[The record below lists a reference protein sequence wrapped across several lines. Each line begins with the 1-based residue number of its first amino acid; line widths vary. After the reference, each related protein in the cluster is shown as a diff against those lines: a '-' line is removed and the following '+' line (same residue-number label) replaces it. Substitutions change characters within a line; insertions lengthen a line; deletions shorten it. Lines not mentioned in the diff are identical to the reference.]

1 MEFWT
6 ELLKIFLPTALVL
19 YGMYLVVLTFARKEL
34 VQLEKSQATQLKMQE
49 AELALKQKEVELKNK
64 ENVLPIRLQAYERLV
79 LYLERISPPQIIPR
93 LNHAEFS
100 VGMLQQLLIQEI
112 RNEFTHN
119 LSQQMYI
126 SEEAWT
132 FIKKATEE
140 TILLINNSSVGLHED
155 APSLELAKKILENAR
170 AHGIYP
176 TEEALVFLKTEV
188 QGLF

>member
-19 YGMYLVVLTFARKEL
+19 YGMYLVVLTFVRKEL

-49 AELALKQKEVELKNK
+49 AELLLKQKEVELKNK

-93 LNHAEFS
+93 LNHPEFS

-126 SEEAWT
+126 SEEAWML
-132 FIKKATEE
+132 IKKATEE

-155 APSLELAKKILENAR
+155 ALSLELAKKILENAR

-188 QGLF
+188 KGLF